1 MSNELSNL
9 MIHPFSR
16 RDKKRV
22 GRGIGSG
29 RGKTAGRGVKRQL
42 SRTGEGN
49 TPGFEGGQMPIQRRL
64 PKRGFHNQFAEEW
77 DVLNLDDIARLVN
90 VEVVDI
96 SVMVAAGFVSG
107 RRRVKVLGR
116 GQLEQVVTVKAHAF
130 SAGARAKIE
139 ASGGKVE
146 VL

>member
-1 MSNELSNL
+1 MSNELSKL
-9 MIHPFSR
+9 MIHPGSR

-29 RGKTAGRGVKRQL
+29 RGKTAGRGVKGQL
-42 SRTGEGN
+42 SRAGEGR
-49 TPGFEGGQMPIQRRL
+49 TPGFEGGQMPLQRRL
-64 PKRGFHNQFAEEW
+64 PKRGFHNSFAEDW
-77 DVLNLDDIARLVN
+77 DVLNLDAITRLVG
-90 VEVVDI
+90 VDVVDI
-96 SVMVAAGFVSG
+96 EVMAAAGFVSG
-107 RRRVKVLGR
+107 RRKVKVLGR
-116 GQLEQVVTVKAHAF
+116 GELERGLTVKAHAF